1 MPMDEFGIVE
11 KSVEA
16 DGKLTFTRSQNVQSL
31 IDRNRAEA
39 EILPSMHGQAAVR
52 KVGSIPLVVAEGWA
66 RECGCAVGT
75 AGFADHVKRKLAD
88 GDFAA
93 FRIKGF

>member
-1 MPMDEFGIVE
+1 MNEFGIVE
-11 KSVEA
+11 TATEQ
-16 DGKLTFTRSQNVQSL
+16 DGKLTFTRSQDVQTL

-39 EILPSMHGQAAVR
+39 EFMPSMHGQAAVR
-52 KVGSIPLVVAEGWA
+52 KVGSIPLVVAEEWA